1 MRPVKAGRR
10 PATKLAMAGVRPL
23 GLSLAMALCA
33 RDARAGCAIA
43 LEGDAAV
50 VERVRSELRGFDDD
64 AAACVALWVQCRQ
77 NGDQLEIDVHD
88 ELGRSALHL
97 FASADGAAAFLVS
110 WSRRPVDAGPRGRPS
125 TAAGPGGVPS
135 ATPDAIARYAPG
147 DAAPRSEPA
156 PAGRDGWHAEFGL
169 DYLATSALHI
179 HWGAATAALMM
190 HTGIWRYGA
199 GVVGMTGGRLGNF
212 AAGAEARFGVEFPL
226 SQRVSATAGVVGG
239 EMIVGGDDA
248 GRGVPADYSSGTL
261 RSGLRAGVL
270 WQITAPVALAV
281 RWGSD
286 LVWLAAQPPT
296 GTMLVNVSHLAV
308 GMRWVP

>member
-1 MRPVKAGRR
+1 
-10 PATKLAMAGVRPL
+10 MAGVHPL
-23 GLSLAMALCA
+23 GLALAMAMALCA
-33 RDARAGCAIA
+33 RDARASCAIA

-77 NGDQLEIDVHD
+77 SGDQLEIDVHD

-110 WSRRPVDAGPRGRPS
+110 WSRRPVDAGPGGSPS
-125 TAAGPGGVPS
+125 TAAGPGDDPG

-147 DAAPRSEPA
+147 DTAPRSQLA
-156 PAGRDGWHAEFGL
+156 PASPDGWHAELGL

-190 HTGIWRYGA
+190 HAGIWRYGA
-199 GVVGMTGGRLGNF
+199 DVVGMTGGRIGNF
-212 AAGAEARFGVEFPL
+212 AAETEARFGVEFPL
-226 SQRVSATAGVVGG
+226 SRRISAAAAVVGG

-248 GRGVPADYSSGTL
+248 GRDVRADYSSGTL
-261 RSGLRAGVL
+261 RGGLRAGVL
-270 WQITAPVALAV
+270 WQATAPIALAV
-281 RWGSD
+281 LWGTD

-296 GTMLVNVSHLAV
+296 GTMLVNVSHLAL

>member
-1 MRPVKAGRR
+1 
-10 PATKLAMAGVRPL
+10 
-23 GLSLAMALCA
+23 MALCA
-33 RDARAGCAIA
+33 RDARASCAIA

-77 NGDQLEIDVHD
+77 SGDQLEIDVHD

-110 WSRRPVDAGPRGRPS
+110 WSRRPVGAGPGGSPS
-125 TAAGPGGVPS
+125 TAAGPGVDPG

-147 DAAPRSEPA
+147 DTAPRSAPEPA
-156 PAGRDGWHAEFGL
+156 SPDGWHAEFGL

-190 HTGIWRYGA
+190 HKGIWRYGA
-199 GVVGMTGGRLGNF
+199 DVVGMTGGRIGNF
-212 AAGAEARFGVEFPL
+212 AAEAEARFGVEFPL
-226 SQRVSATAGVVGG
+226 SPRIAAAAGVVGG

-248 GRGVPADYSSGTL
+248 GRDVRADYSSGTL
-261 RSGLRAGVL
+261 RGGLRAGVL
-270 WQITAPVALAV
+270 WQVTAPVALAV
-281 RWGSD
+281 LWGSD

-296 GTMLVNVSHLAV
+296 GTMLVNVSHLAL
-308 GMRWVP
+308 GMRWMP